1 VIKRMEPQPATVEE
15 GLVPSCLEGQVLDE
29 DTGLCMLEEPE
40 VTKEQPSEEEEDDSE
55 ENKNN

>member
-1 VIKRMEPQPATVEE
+1 MEPQPATVEE

-29 DTGLCMLEEPE
+29 DIGLCVLEEPE